1 MLMPNLNFITWLLNR
16 DYWRRLRWLVD
27 NLSASELNQNWD
39 ENSFF
44 FFNQH
49 SSLAV
54 KWYFYNWG
62 AMFPDLWNQ
71 NFQWVNADQLWE
83 CVADGWSSSLI
94 GQDLDWSSAPPHK
107 ALPCESHPSL
117 LQKLTSRPKCALL
130 YIPEV
135 PDCPCVEAPEG
146 HSRQKELKKQKH
158 TSDFIRFHQLNL
170 NLFIVKGK
178 IKTARM

>member
-1 MLMPNLNFITWLLNR
+1 MLVSNFNFITWILNR
-16 DYWRRLRWLVD
+16 DYWWRLRWLMD
-27 NLSASELNQNWD
+27 NLSAWELNQNWD

-83 CVADGWSSSLI
+83 CPADGWSSSLI
-94 GQDLDWSSAPPHK
+94 GQDLDWSPAPPHK

-117 LQKLTSRPKCALL
+117 LQKNDIASQMCAAL
-130 YIPEV
+130 
-135 PDCPCVEAPEG
+135 
-146 HSRQKELKKQKH
+146 HSRRAWLSLCGGPRGPQPSER
-158 TSDFIRFHQLNL
+158 T
-170 NLFIVKGK
+170 
-178 IKTARM
+178 